1 MKKIL
6 TMIAGCF
13 FTALG
18 LYVLKSSSLVT
29 GGTAGLSLSASYLL
43 PISFSVLFTVINI
56 PFYVLSFKKMGKQF
70 TLSTILAVTTVTL
83 LSSLISAY
91 FPAISFHPIV
101 GAVVGG
107 IIIGSGVVI
116 LFMNGSSLG
125 GAQILSITLQK
136 QFNWNMGKTN
146 FIFDTIVILIGM
158 YSIGV
163 VRGLYSILSVL
174 IVSAMMSFFKEQ
186 IAKRNNKTT
195 VKVSKKEPILETGT
209 M

>member
-70 TLSTILAVTTVTL
+70 TLSTIMAVTTVTL

-107 IIIGSGVVI
+107 FIIGAGVVV

-136 QFNWNMGKTN
+136 QFNWNMGRTN

-174 IVSAMMSFFKEQ
+174 IVSSMMSFFKEQ
-186 IAKRNNKTT
+186 IAKRNNRP
-195 VKVSKKEPILETGT
+195 VKVSNKEPILETSS